1 MRTDL
6 ASVVSRQ
13 LPEFIREDYPTFVA
27 FVEAYYKWLKTQ
39 QVDFVD
45 ARDLDKTLDQYI
57 EYFRKELAV
66 HLPLMLEDERLVLPR
81 IKELYLA
88 KGSQA
93 SFKLLFRLLY
103 GKNVELEYPGQ
114 QMLKA
119 SDGTWNQE
127 ISVFAKVE
135 YGHPD
140 DVVGRLVDIVTA
152 GRTIRVLVDRREI
165 LTGEVDRIVALGGDI
180 YEFFLDKRFFGNI
193 NVGDKI
199 KYRDTFQ
206 AEILPATQR
215 PTVLQPGKNF
225 RVGQVFQINS
235 GGGTGALLKVTE
247 VTPDNGIK
255 YCELIKFGIGYTSDF
270 GVSIL
275 ASNSINNYLAD
286 APTSSST
293 VIGQDLTIRDRTL
306 GFDEQGYINYAD
318 WASYEYV
325 DATYAGTVA
334 REFALNYR
342 NAQTNSA
349 DGAQLSIKLGAL
361 VRYPGYYTSNRG
373 FLDDSIKLQD
383 SFYYQKFSYV
393 VKIDERLQNYKAA
406 VKTLLHPTG
415 MKLFGEF
422 NITNTFDLSVA
433 LECVVKSLGIGLE
446 DYVEDITDDII
457 YFTFNKSLSTAQN
470 VSESVTARN
479 FGKALNSHYLF
490 GGVTLDNNKVSP
502 TDTTTRTTT
511 KALNSHYLFGGVT
524 LDNNSVSMTDSNW
537 KHSTTK
543 ALGSQYLFGGVTL
556 ENTSVTMTDDDTL
569 NFGKSLSDSQ
579 SLSDTNTLNIGKSLA
594 DTSVGTWTNTG
605 KIWKNSYQA
614 QDYYSEEYSVGL
626 QTTFTN

>member
-6 ASVVSRQ
+6 SAVVARQ
-13 LPEFIREDYPTFVA
+13 LPEFIREDYPAFVA
-27 FVEAYYKWLKTQ
+27 FVEAYYAWLKTQ

-57 EYFRKELAV
+57 ELFRKELAV

-81 IKELYLA
+81 IKELYRS

-103 GKNVELEYPGQ
+103 GKNVEIDYPGQ

-135 YGHPD
+135 YGDPD

-152 GRTIRVLVDRREI
+152 GRTIRVLVDRKEV

-180 YEFFLDKRFFGNI
+180 YEFYLDKRFFGVI

-215 PTVLQPGKNF
+215 PIVLQPGTKF

-235 GGGTGALLKVTE
+235 GGGTGALLKVTQ
-247 VTPDNGIK
+247 VTPENGIK

-286 APTSSST
+286 PPTSSST
-293 VIGQDLTIRDRTL
+293 VVGEDLTIRDRTL
-306 GFDEQGYINYAD
+306 GFDEQGYVNYAD
-318 WASYEYV
+318 WVDYQYI
-325 DATYAGTVA
+325 DATYAGTIA

-342 NAQTNSA
+342 NAQTDSNE
-349 DGAQLSIKLGAL
+349 GAQLSIKLGAL
-361 VRYPGYYTSNRG
+361 VKYPGYYTSNNG

-383 SFYYQKFSYV
+383 SFYYQKYSYV

-422 NITNTFDLSVA
+422 NITNKFDLSVA
-433 LECVVKSLGIGLE
+433 LECIVKSLGIGLE
-446 DYVEDITDDII
+446 DYIEDITDELS
-457 YFTFNKSLSTAQN
+457 FVFSKALSTSQS
-470 VSESVTARN
+470 VSESITKRDVS
-479 FGKALNSHYLF
+479 KALNAHYLF
-490 GGVTLDNNKVSP
+490 GGVTLDNNTVSP
-502 TDTTTRTTT
+502 SDSMVRTTT

-524 LDNNSVSMTDSNW
+524 LDNNSVSMTDANW
-537 KHSTTK
+537 VHSTTK
-543 ALGSQYLFGGVTL
+543 ALGSQFLFGGVTL
-556 ENTSVTMTDDDTL
+556 ESTSVTMTDDETFS
-569 NFGKSLSDSQ
+569 FGKSLSDSQ
-579 SLSDTNTLNIGKSLA
+579 SLSDTNSLNIGKSLA

-605 KIWKNSYQA
+605 KVWKNSYQA